1 MVPVKSAGFVL
12 AIVIVIGAAGLGAQ
26 SPSGFP
32 VDPGFGFPKT
42 PVVNP
47 VPQGFLGKNWAM
59 DRQVSDPALKG
70 NCGNLKIEG
79 ACETPVNLLEPL
91 FNGRM
96 RAWIQIFHS
105 GGQYDE
111 VMSPKWTC
119 VAAGIQTGLQEAYL
133 FNFTA
138 NSDSIVQNWEQ
149 SNWSRMI
156 WVDGRPHPAATEAYY
171 HGHSI
176 ARVISPTEF
185 WVHSSN
191 FTFDTDGWD
200 DHTHLPTSHMKQLLE
215 KYKLVDNNTMMIE
228 FTVIDPVFL
237 KGPFT
242 WRKQY
247 KVSNDK
253 FVDRWD
259 CDPQATIPEVYQTE
273 KPRYNDDTEWL
284 KFNPFK

>member
-1 MVPVKSAGFVL
+1 MVPLKNA
-12 AIVIVIGAAGLGAQ
+12 AIVLVIMIGAATLAAQ
-26 SPSGFP
+26 SPQGFP

-59 DRQVSDPALKG
+59 DRMVTDPALKG
-70 NCGNLKIEG
+70 NCGNLHIEG

-96 RAWIQIFHS
+96 KAWIQVFHS

-176 ARVISPTEF
+176 GRVISPTEF
-185 WVHSSN
+185 WVHTSN

-200 DHTHLPTSHMKQLLE
+200 DHTHLPT
-215 KYKLVDNNTMMIE
+215 
-228 FTVIDPVFL
+228 
-237 KGPFT
+237 
-242 WRKQY
+242 
-247 KVSNDK
+247 
-253 FVDRWD
+253 
-259 CDPQATIPEVYQTE
+259 
-273 KPRYNDDTEWL
+273 
-284 KFNPFK
+284 